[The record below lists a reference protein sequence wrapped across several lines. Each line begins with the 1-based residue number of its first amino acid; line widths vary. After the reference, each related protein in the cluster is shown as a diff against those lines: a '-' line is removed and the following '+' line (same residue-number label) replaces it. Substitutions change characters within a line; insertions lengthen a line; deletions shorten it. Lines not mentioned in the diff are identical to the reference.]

1 MFFAGFIVLIL
12 FKLSY
17 SHSQSTNS
25 NYLASNYFNSG
36 HSRQFAS
43 NYFDSNFFYACN
55 SKNLV
60 SSSSMNYLTMVLSI
74 KQNSVHQHYSLS
86 SMNYL
91 TMVLSLKQNSVH
103 HHYSLS
109 APSLISSPSPSLISS
124 PSPSLISSPSPSLIS
139 SPSPSFSPDQPLLTF
154 ESSMYLSGLTKPE
167 LDNSAQQAII
177 IATSKS
183 MNVSLNFVKFI
194 SQKMATT
201 IVAIQSFHIFLQ
213 SPTYTIVAVTEIT
226 IPLSQYDNPTLLYS
240 SLKTKLLESVGN
252 GNFNTFLV
260 AASIALNST
269 STQNAV
275 LLGIEMTDPIQDL
288 KLDSSKK
295 YDAKYL
301 RIFLIVVFSL
311 IGIIVFGIFSIVFRK
326 KCRMNRRNQ
335 IELIQLIELNQI
347 QITE

>member
-1 MFFAGFIVLIL
+1 MCFSINTLYLMFFAGFIVLIL

-36 HSRQFAS
+36 HSRKFAS

-74 KQNSVHQHYSLS
+74 KQNSVPQHYSLS

-91 TMVLSLKQNSVH
+91 TMVLSLKQNSVP

-109 APSLISSPSPSLISS
+109 APSLIPSPSPSLI
-124 PSPSLISSPSPSLIS
+124 PT
-139 SPSPSFSPDQPLLTF
+139 PSPSFSPDQPLLTF

-326 KCRMNRRNQ
+326 KCRLNRRNQ